1 MPAFSLA
8 IFWGALLLFLVQPLI
23 AKYILPWFGGSPA
36 VWTTCMLFF
45 QLLLLA
51 GYAYAHFSTTRLRTR
66 TQVVVHLALLGL
78 SLLLLPISPGDQWKP
93 ADGSSPTGTILLL
106 LLATIGLPYLALS
119 ATGPLFQAWFSRA
132 HPGVSPYRLY
142 ALSNVGSL
150 LALLGYPF
158 LMEPR
163 LGRHDQAVWW
173 SAGLAVFAALA
184 AWCGR
189 QVWRL
194 GDLPPA
200 SVPADSAATGRFDRT
215 LWLALPACGVILLL
229 SVTNRLCQDI
239 AVIPFLWVL
248 PLSLYLLTFIICFDS
263 PRWYHRAVWLPLLAA
278 TLLAVAAWMLQGN
291 LSAPTQAWL
300 APVAWAMDAASELTM
315 FGEIGLFLTTLF
327 VGCMVCHGEVYRL
340 RPAAG
345 GLTGFYLSL
354 SAGGAVG
361 GLFVALGAP
370 ALFKDYLELHVGLFL
385 LAALTLAA
393 LWAAADSP
401 VARWRRPWAWCGLIL
416 LLAGFGEALRVD
428 AQAPVSGRIE
438 QTRNFYGVLK
448 VLEEGAD
455 DDFDHKRTLQHGG
468 TTHGLQ
474 FMAAARRRIP
484 ASYYTGTSGI
494 GRTMR
499 TVWPAGGRRIG
510 VVGLGTG
517 SMASWGRP
525 GDVMRFYEINDEV
538 VRIAR
543 GSFTFLADTPAKVE
557 LVMGDARLSMEREPD
572 QRYDVLVL
580 DAFSSDAIPAHLL
593 TKEAF
598 VTYRRHL
605 KPDGVLAVHVSN
617 RYLDLEPVVRLI
629 AGESGLGVAVINDDD
644 VGEFQVDEFTGGA
657 YTSDWMLLSADSKV
671 LAQPLISKAASESR
685 ETPAGARAWTDER
698 SDLLSVLMAE
708 EGSFLAWLKG
718 L

>member
-66 TQVVVHLALLGL
+66 TQVVTHLALLGV
-78 SLLLLPISPGDQWKP
+78 SLLLLPIAPGDHWKP
-93 ADGSSPTGTILLL
+93 ADGSSPTGSILLL
-106 LLATIGLPYLALS
+106 LLGTIGLPYLALS

-163 LGRHDQAVWW
+163 LGRHDQALWW
-173 SAGLAVFAALA
+173 SAGLAVFAGLA

-189 QVWRL
+189 QVWLL

-200 SVPADSAATGRFDRT
+200 ATAESAKTGRLDRG

-263 PRWYHRAVWLPLLAA
+263 PRWYHRAFWLPLLGV
-278 TLLAVAAWMLQGN
+278 TLAAVAAWMAQGN
-291 LSAPTQAWL
+291 MATPDQAWL
-300 APVAWAMDAASELTM
+300 APVAWAMDTAAGLSM

-354 SAGGAVG
+354 SAGGATG
-361 GLFVALGAP
+361 GLFVALGGP
-370 ALFKDYLELHVGLFL
+370 ALFNDYLELHVGLML
-385 LAALTLAA
+385 LGALTLAA
-393 LWAAADSP
+393 LWAAPDSP
-401 VARWRRPWAWCGLIL
+401 LAGWRRPWAWCGLIL
-416 LLAGFGEALRVD
+416 LLGVFGEALRID
-428 AQAPVSGRIE
+428 AQAPVSGRIL
-438 QTRNFYGVLK
+438 QSRNFYGVLK
-448 VLEEGAD
+448 VLEEGD
-455 DDFDHKRTLQHGG
+455 TGDFDHKRTLQHGG

-474 FMAAARRRIP
+474 FMAESRRRVP

-494 GRTMR
+494 GRAMR

-517 SMASWGRP
+517 SMAAWGRP
-525 GDVMRFYEINDEV
+525 GDVMRFYEINDDV

-557 LVMGDARLSMEREPD
+557 LVMGDARLSMEREQD

-605 KPDGVLAVHVSN
+605 KPDGLLAVHISN

-629 AGESGLGVAVINDDD
+629 AKESGLGVAVINDEDA
-644 VGEFQVDEFTGGA
+644 VEFKVDEFSGGA
-657 YTSDWMLLSADSKV
+657 YTSDWMLLSADAKV
-671 LAQPLISKAASESR
+671 LAQPLIAKDASE
-685 ETPAGARAWTDER
+685 EPEMPAGARAWTDER
-698 SDLLSVLMAE
+698 SDLLSVLMAD
-708 EGSFLAWLKG
+708 EGTFLAWLKG